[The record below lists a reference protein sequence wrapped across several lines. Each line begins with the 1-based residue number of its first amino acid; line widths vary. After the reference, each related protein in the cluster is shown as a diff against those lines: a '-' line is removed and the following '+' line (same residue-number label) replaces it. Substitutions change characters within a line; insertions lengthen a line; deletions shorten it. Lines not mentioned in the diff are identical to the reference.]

1 MFYYF
6 EGAQHIIKYIKT
18 IFSVRILLAA
28 CMYTYVH
35 ELAQPPLLLRKLRT
49 DSGIKQTIRTGKQL
63 KCLKKFRH
71 VTHTDRFSYG
81 ASTIF

>member
-1 MFYYF
+1 M
-6 EGAQHIIKYIKT
+6 
-18 IFSVRILLAA
+18 
-28 CMYTYVH
+28 YVH

-49 DSGIKQTIRTGKQL
+49 DSGIKLTIRTGKQL

-71 VTHTDRFSYG
+71 VTHRDRFSYG